1 MQIKI
6 EVPRIEDFKEV
17 NKLAKQVH
25 DLHVKWRP
33 DLFLSIDEV
42 ISIEEFE
49 KMIQNKE
56 IIIAKIQDEIVGY
69 TTFNIKEKDKQGFRY
84 KKQLQIDA
92 ICVNEKNRGNGIG
105 KELLEYVKKYA
116 KENGC
121 TDIYLTVNK
130 ENKNAIKVYEKFG
143 FKVKN
148 IAYSMQI

>member
-69 TTFNIKEKDKQGFRY
+69 TTFNIKEKDKPGFR
-84 KKQLQIDA
+84 
-92 ICVNEKNRGNGIG
+92 
-105 KELLEYVKKYA
+105 
-116 KENGC
+116 
-121 TDIYLTVNK
+121 
-130 ENKNAIKVYEKFG
+130 
-143 FKVKN
+143 
-148 IAYSMQI
+148 